1 VGLQPLKMGWKIAR
15 KPAKK
20 AAFEIAPNPRK
31 SGCDSSQ
38 FSPAKGGPPRPK
50 PRRLPSAIADSTRC
64 DVTPPAKEEMHSES
78 TVPRPILRDRLL
90 ITSCIVLVTAIA
102 WAYLLHLDNQMSSSA
117 VSETMMAKMGM
128 AIDTP
133 WGARDLFFTFLMWA
147 VMMIG
152 MMSATAAPVLLLF
165 SGMHTRQ
172 GQRGIPLAV
181 PLFASGYLTVW
192 LGFSAFAALA
202 QWALHQ
208 AALLSPAMAAVS
220 PRLAGAIL
228 VAAGIYQLTPTKR
241 ACLRQC
247 QSPLGFLLSNWR
259 DGSWGAFQMGVRH
272 GVYCLGCCWALMCVL
287 FAVGVMNL
295 AWVAALTAFILVE
308 KFGRKGAYVSRVGG
322 VAMLAFGIFLFAR

>member
-1 VGLQPLKMGWKIAR
+1 MH
-15 KPAKK
+15 
-20 AAFEIAPNPRK
+20 
-31 SGCDSSQ
+31 SDST
-38 FSPAKGGPPRPK
+38 APRPIL
-50 PRRLPSAIADSTRC
+50 R
-64 DVTPPAKEEMHSES
+64 EMHSES
-78 TVPRPILRDRLL
+78 TAPTPLRRDRLV

-102 WAYLLHLDNQMSSSA
+102 WAYLVHLDNQMSSSA
-117 VSETMMAKMGM
+117 VPETVMAKMGM
-128 AIDTP
+128 ALDRP
-133 WGARDLFFTFLMWA
+133 WGAPDVFFTFLMWA

-172 GQRGIPLAV
+172 GQSGIPLAV
-181 PLFASGYLTVW
+181 PVFALGYLTVW
-192 LGFSAFAALA
+192 LGFSAVAALA

-208 AALLSPAMAAVS
+208 GALLSPGMAAQS

-228 VAAGIYQLTPTKR
+228 IAAGLYQLTPAKR

-247 QSPLGFLLSNWR
+247 QSPLGFLLANWR
-259 DGSWGAFQMGVRH
+259 DGAWGAFQMGLRH

-308 KFGRKGAYVSRVGG
+308 KFGRKGAYVSRAGG
-322 VAMLAFGIFLFAR
+322 ITMLAFGIVLLAR